1 MANRPQFAADEIYHV
16 YNRGV
21 EKRLIFND
29 DSDRI
34 RFVDDLYEFN
44 DTAPA
49 QKRSPE
55 VGLPTRKDIAP
66 AKNKYSEVRLP
77 IQKVNRDTLVDILCF
92 CLMPNHYHL
101 LIRAKSESA
110 VTEFMRKLGTGFTNY
125 FNKKYERSG
134 VLFQGKF
141 KAVHIASDSQL
152 MYIPHYIHLNP
163 LDICMPEWKTIGVS
177 SHKKAL
183 GCLEQ
188 YEWSSFHDYMG
199 NQKFSFLLET
209 SFIDSMFKT
218 KRGGYGDE
226 LKRWIKDMNLDA
238 VKDVTID

>member
-1 MANRPQFAADEIYHV
+1 MAIRPQFVADEIYHI

-21 EKRLIFND
+21 EKRNIFLDND
-29 DSDRI
+29 DHL
-34 RFVDDLYEFN
+34 RFICSLYEFN
-44 DTAPA
+44 DKNPA
-49 QKRSPE
+49 SNLWYYSSQFNSTKSDFLMKSDFVE
-55 VGLPTRKDIAP
+55 KDG
-66 AKNKYSEVRLP
+66 
-77 IQKVNRDTLVDILCF
+77 LVDVLCF

-101 LIRAKSESA
+101 LVRAKSDSA
-110 VTEFMRKLGTGFTNY
+110 VTEFMRKLGTGYTNY
-125 FNKKYERSG
+125 FNKKYKRSG

-188 YEWSSFHDYMG
+188 YEWSSFHDYTG
-199 NQKFSFLLET
+199 KQKFSFLLET
-209 SFIDSMFKT
+209 SFIDSIFKT

-226 LKRWIKDMNLDA
+226 LKRWVKDIDLDA
-238 VKDVTID
+238 MKDILID